1 MARAAE
7 DTGVCWWV
15 WWKEPRHQSEHPGMA
30 GMGPRG
36 QETGEWLQLLFLKRG
51 KRIHSQH
58 RERSSTST
66 PVLLYGDM
74 REDGDIPWAHSVHP
88 HLPFREGGA

>member
-1 MARAAE
+1 
-7 DTGVCWWV
+7 
-15 WWKEPRHQSEHPGMA
+15 MA
-30 GMGPRG
+30 GMGPQG

-88 HLPFREGGA
+88 HLPFREGGAQRMGAGAQCITQQSFPKL